1 MHIVAGLFDSPA
13 EMGIFF
19 VAWIPGAI
27 LGGVVGYLIGRNK
40 GLGTAGIWLGALL
53 GCVGWVIVALLKP
66 ASTPPAPGGA
76 PAVTGPASG
85 PAAPGSAA
93 PGWYPD
99 PFRRFH
105 HRYHDGSKWT
115 DQVSTD
121 GRQFTDPPTP

>member
-1 MHIVAGLFDSPA
+1 MHIVAGLFDSPS
-13 EMGIFF
+13 EMGVLL

-27 LGGVVGYLIGRNK
+27 LGGVIGYLLGRNK
-40 GLGTAGIWLGALL
+40 GLGTAGFWLGALL
-53 GCVGWVIVALLKP
+53 GCIGWLIVVLLKP
-66 ASTPPAPGGA
+66 ASASPG
-76 PAVTGPASG
+76 AVPTLAGSAGGPASAG
-85 PAAPGSAA
+85 AAA

-105 HRYHDGSKWT
+105 HRYFDGSNWT